1 MITLSSV
8 LSKGRVW
15 LEGGDKILIYLS
27 GQDRGEGGI
36 FEISFVFLVIGSIA
50 SILVQAGFGKLTHHL
65 KIDQLL
71 CFLFLVCLFVSVD
84 LLILRCCVEKNPGT
98 K

>member
-1 MITLSSV
+1 MVPDFLFMIILSSV

-27 GQDRGEGGI
+27 GQGRGEGRI
-36 FEISFVFLVIGSIA
+36 FEIIFVFLVTGSIT
-50 SILVQAGFGKLTHHL
+50 SILVQAGFRKLTHHL

-71 CFLFLVCLFVSVD
+71 CFLFLVCLFQ
-84 LLILRCCVEKNPGT
+84 LLF
-98 K
+98 